1 MSRDSLGDQGL
12 VERFHR
18 LIHAKPRPPKYKPIT
33 VTEALHYLRRSLE
46 AGILLGLYGFIE
58 NDFNAAMGIIDVEKN
73 IDEVA
78 YQLLTHVSIAV
89 GHHVRDATRAAPI
102 YTYVLAVDKVMD
114 ALKDLASLI
123 IRGHRFT
130 MELSNELIA
139 LSDEPVICLTSLHG
153 LTVGRILDDY
163 GIDVIAILR
172 DGQWILNPGNEEKI
186 EANDKVYL
194 RGVKDSLN
202 DILRDVKR
210 PTLPAKEEGALGDI
224 VSSIEMLL
232 VMNELAHYQL
242 RAQDPVLAEE
252 ILELEMF
259 MDKLRE
265 RNTRTILT
273 RMKNISYEDKFLL
286 LSLVTRIED
295 VSDALAYIILMPATE
310 EYREILS
317 SLVEASGDRIS
328 IYRSQSHVNLA
339 TIIETLDEIGATVLA
354 VQRKGEWIA
363 VTPYNIER
371 IQLEPGDK
379 ILVEYERLLEHR
391 VTKMLN
397 KLGLILQPL

>member
-1 MSRDSLGDQGL
+1 MDRNVSGDQEL
-12 VERFHR
+12 IEKLHR
-18 LIHAKPRPPKYKPIT
+18 LIHAKPKPPKYKPIT

-58 NDFNAAMGIIDVEKN
+58 NDFNAAMGIIDVERN

-89 GHHVRDATRAAPI
+89 GHHVRDATHAAPI

-123 IRGHRFT
+123 IRRHRFS
-130 MELSNELIA
+130 ENLSSELIA
-139 LSDEPVICLTSLHG
+139 LSDEPVIHLTGLQG
-153 LTVGRILDDY
+153 LTVGRILDSY
-163 GIDVIAILR
+163 GVDVIALLR
-172 DGQWILNPGNEEKI
+172 NGRWILSPSNEERI
-186 EANDKVYL
+186 EANDQVYL
-194 RGVKDSLN
+194 WGAKDSLN
-202 DILRDVKR
+202 EILKDAEGF
-210 PTLPAKEEGALGDI
+210 TLPVKEDGVLSDI

-259 MDKLRE
+259 MDRLRE
-265 RNTRTILT
+265 RNTKTMLT
-273 RMKNISYEDKFLL
+273 QIQNLSCEDKFLL

-295 VSDALAYIILMPATE
+295 ISDALAYIILMPATE

-317 SLVEASGDRIS
+317 SLIEASGDRIS
-328 IYRSQSHVNLA
+328 IYRSQSRVKLA
-339 TIIETLDEIGATVLA
+339 TIVEALDDIGATVLA
-354 VQRKGEWIA
+354 VQQKGEWIA
-363 VTPYNIER
+363 VTPYNTER
-371 IQLEPGDK
+371 IRLEPGDK
-379 ILVEYERLLEHR
+379 ILVEYEKLLEHR
-391 VTKMLN
+391 ITRILG
-397 KLGLILQPL
+397 KLGLILQPI